1 MRRGRLRIYLGAV
14 AGVGK
19 TYSMLGEAWRRK
31 QRGQD
36 VVIGFVE
43 SYGRAETTEQIRDL
57 EIVPRRRLPYR
68 GATFEEMDVDAVLAR
83 RPEIALVD
91 ELAHTNVPGSRN
103 PKRWQDVVELLDA
116 GIDVIST
123 LNIQHLE
130 SLNDVVERITGV
142 PQRETIPDQV
152 VRAAEEL
159 QLVEMAPEA
168 LRRRLAHGDIY
179 PPDKVDAALANFF
192 RPGNLGALRELA
204 LLWLADRV
212 DEDLHDYLVTHGID
226 EPWETRERVLVALSG
241 APGGEAAIRRAA
253 RMAMRT
259 KAELIGVYVIA
270 QDGLRGP
277 ETAALEAQRKLLEG
291 LGGHYHEVTG
301 DDVSQALLQSARA
314 EQATQIVLGASRRN
328 RWAELTRGSVVNQI
342 IRGSGPI
349 DVHVISPLTPQ
360 DDQPLPKRPRL
371 AALPAR
377 RRLLGAAVALAGLP
391 LLTGVLRGAGA
402 DADLATALLSY
413 LALTGLV
420 ATIGGIWPSLA
431 VAIAGFAAANW
442 FFTPPFHTW
451 TIDRV
456 QDVLAL
462 SVFLATA
469 TVISAL
475 VDLSARR
482 AAQAHRARAES
493 AALARLA
500 ATVAASDDPLTHL
513 VDDLRRTFDLNAVA
527 VLSRDG
533 DSWKVQ
539 ACAGDPCPLTPEQGT
554 DTLDLDHASV
564 LVLRGQRTPADDR
577 RILAAF
583 AAQLALALDQR
594 RLEADAARA
603 EGLAEADRYRTALL
617 SAVSHDLRTPL
628 ATIKAWLTGLLDDD
642 VQFGPDTLHDIL
654 QEAVG
659 EVDRLNNLVG
669 NLLDMTR
676 LQTGALQLS
685 SQPTDVGAVAASALA
700 ALGWPRDRVRIDI
713 PENLPHARADP
724 ALLERILANLIDNAL
739 RHTPNGQPC
748 MLRASALEDTVE
760 LRVIDRGPGIPPDQ
774 RDLIFQPFQ
783 RLDDHVS
790 GIGLGL
796 AVARGLAEAISAELL
811 VEDTPGG
818 GATMVLRLKAS
829 P

>member
-1 MRRGRLRIYLGAV
+1 MKRGRLRIYLGAV

-19 TYSMLGEAWRRK
+19 TYAMLGEAWRRK

-36 VVIGFVE
+36 IVIGFVE
-43 SYGRAETTEQIRDL
+43 THGRAETAEQMRDL
-57 EIVPRRRLPYR
+57 EVVPRRRLRHR

-91 ELAHTNVPGSRN
+91 ELAHSNVPGSRN
-103 PKRWQDVVELLDA
+103 AKRWQDVSELLDA

-142 PQRETIPDQV
+142 PQRETIPDLV
-152 VRAAEEL
+152 VRAADEL

-179 PPDKVDAALANFF
+179 PADKIDAALANFF

-212 DEDLHDYLVTHGID
+212 DEDLHDYLVAHGID
-226 EPWETRERVLVALSG
+226 QPWETRERVLVGLSG

-259 KAELIGVYVIA
+259 KADLIGVHVIT
-270 QDGLRGP
+270 QDGLGGP
-277 ETAALEAQRKLLEG
+277 GTAALPTQRTLLEN

-301 DDVSQALLQSARA
+301 DDVSQALLQMARA
-314 EQATQIVLGASRRN
+314 EQTTQLVLGASRRS
-328 RWAELTRGSVVNQI
+328 RWAELTRGSVVNQV

-349 DVHVISPLTPQ
+349 DVHVISPLIPQ
-360 DDQPLPKRPRL
+360 DGQPLPTGPRL

-391 LLTGVLRGAGA
+391 LLTGVLRAAGA
-402 DADLATALLSY
+402 EADLATALLSY
-413 LALTGLV
+413 LALIGLV
-420 ATIGGIWPSLA
+420 ATLGGIWPSFA
-431 VAIAGFAAANW
+431 VALASFAAANW
-442 FFTPPFHTW
+442 FFTPPFRTW

-469 TVISAL
+469 AVISAL
-475 VDLSARR
+475 VDLNARR
-482 AAQAHRARAES
+482 AAQAHRAHAES
-493 AALARLA
+493 TALARLA
-500 ATVAASDDPLTHL
+500 ATVAGSDDPLSHL
-513 VDDLRRTFDLNAVA
+513 VDDLRRTFDLDAAA

-533 DSWKVQ
+533 DNWILQ

-554 DTLDLDHASV
+554 DTLELDHDSV
-564 LVLRGQRTPADDR
+564 LVLKGRRTPADDR

-603 EGLAEADRYRTALL
+603 EGLAQADRYRTALL

-642 VQFGPDTLHDIL
+642 VHFDPDTLHDIL

-676 LQTGALQLS
+676 LQTGALQLNN
-685 SQPTDVGAVAASALA
+685 QPTDVGATAAAALA
-700 ALGWPRDRVRIDI
+700 ALGRSSERVRIDI
-713 PENLPHARADP
+713 SEHVPHALADP
-724 ALLERILANLIDNAL
+724 ALLERILANLTDNAL
-739 RHTPNGQPC
+739 RHTPDGQTC
-748 MLRASALEDTVE
+748 TLRASSVEDTVE
-760 LRVIDRGPGIPPDQ
+760 VRVIDRGPGIPPDQ

-783 RLDDHVS
+783 RLDDHAS

-796 AVARGLAEAISAELL
+796 AVARGLAEAISAELQ